1 MEAVCCGVPAPFLPN
16 ASVSAVTASHP
27 FGGGNA
33 GERMDSIAI
42 EVALRATL
50 VLEPYI
56 RKGEVCGT
64 LEFTKSKLQT
74 VARAITQLWGDVV
87 AEEQRREVGQK
98 ALA

>member
-74 VARAITQLWGDVV
+74 VARAITQLWDDVV
-87 AEEQRREVGQK
+87 AEEQRRKVGQK
-98 ALA
+98 ALV